1 MSPRLILDKPS
12 FKRTL
17 TRLCYQLIENHDSF
31 QKAVLIGLQPRGIF
45 LAKAI
50 HKELEMLTNSTIRYG
65 ELDTTFFRDDF
76 RQKSVIPQPT
86 VIDFVIENQNV
97 ILIDDVLFTGRSVRA
112 ALDAIQHFGRP
123 ASIELLVLL
132 NRRLSRH
139 VPIQPNYVGITID
152 AIFSEQVKLNWSNDG
167 LADVVLQN
175 KDE

>member
-1 MSPRLILDKPS
+1 MSTRLILDKPS

-17 TRLCYQLIENHDSF
+17 TRLCFQLIENHDSF
-31 QKAVLIGLQPRGIF
+31 DQSVIIGLQPRGIL
-45 LAKAI
+45 LAKEI
-50 HKELEMLTNSTIRYG
+50 HLELEKLTGSSIRYG

-86 VIDFVIENQNV
+86 LIDFVVENQHV

-139 VPIQPNYVGITID
+139 VPIQPDYVGITID
-152 AIFSEQVKLNWSNDG
+152 AVFSEKVKLNWTADG
-167 LADVVLQN
+167 LAEVVLQN